1 MAKLRFTTGLLHTCP
16 NPSCLYRWTMN
27 MYKSV
32 EKPRDYVIECVM
44 CLSTWKMTE
53 AYYWEMCFLNT
64 HEGWPT

>member
-1 MAKLRFTTGLLHTCP
+1 
-16 NPSCLYRWTMN
+16 